1 MNQLINQEANAANPN
16 SGMLFDPNQR
26 MLAPNVVGE
35 GFPPEAPPDL
45 VEAVKSGAMTPQ
57 QAQQM
62 MGMQP
67 APGNPSLAMQAMSPA
82 PMATYNPL
90 MDDPMLMM
98 MAQQSMAPPR
108 GLLY

>member
-1 MNQLINQEANAANPN
+1 MAAE
-16 SGMLFDPNQR
+16 SVLLGLTAAE
-26 MLAPNVVGE
+26 LAGLGSLASAGSVG
-35 GFPPEAPPDL
+35 L
-45 VEAVKSGAMTPQ
+45 GAMNLMQSATTPQ

-82 PMATYNPL
+82 PMATYNPM

>member
-1 MNQLINQEANAANPN
+1 MIEYVPAAIAAFNFL
-16 SGMLFDPNQR
+16 SGMNDPVQ
-26 MLAPNVVGE
+26 A
-35 GFPPEAPPDL
+35 
-45 VEAVKSGAMTPQ
+45 PQ
-57 QAQQM
+57 QQT
-62 MGMQP
+62 MQP

>member
-1 MNQLINQEANAANPN
+1 MAAAPVLLGLTAAELAGLGSLASAGSVGLGAMNLMQ
-16 SGMLFDPNQR
+16 S
-26 MLAPNVVGE
+26 
-35 GFPPEAPPDL
+35 
-45 VEAVKSGAMTPQ
+45 AMTPQ

>member
-1 MNQLINQEANAANPN
+1 MELGTMIALGQLGLGGLNFL
-16 SGMLFDPNQR
+16 SGMNDPVQ
-26 MLAPNVVGE
+26 A
-35 GFPPEAPPDL
+35 
-45 VEAVKSGAMTPQ
+45 PQ
-57 QAQQM
+57 QQT
-62 MGMQP
+62 MQP

-82 PMATYNPL
+82 PMATYNPM